1 MRRKNLQFS
10 PREFS
15 NLKIILLNL
24 QYIISAGYDTVKIYS
39 EYGLILPWSIQY
51 PATLCRVQESTQH
64 YLFFPLHV
72 DQGTYVWLPPSFEPI
87 QSDVLSSSTVNS
99 KCDHTFKVTLAY
111 IAGKIGLLRSRFVL
125 FAIPV
130 REAFALF
137 VEEIDGN
144 LKKICS

>member
-1 MRRKNLQFS
+1 MHETQ
-10 PREFS
+10 EF
-15 NLKIILLNL
+15 
-24 QYIISAGYDTVKIYS
+24 T
-39 EYGLILPWSIQY
+39 
-51 PATLCRVQESTQH
+51 T
-64 YLFFPLHV
+64 
-72 DQGTYVWLPPSFEPI
+72 SFEPI
-87 QSDVLSSSTVNS
+87 QSNVLSSSTVSS

-111 IAGKIGLLRSRFVL
+111 IAGEIHLLRSRFVL